1 MTDHNLSHGRHQ
13 HETPPSVVTDRVCL
27 HKAQIIRSDHPAE
40 QASCF
45 FANFDSSCEHAGG
58 CKDIDLMQRL
68 AKESNVPLPLADIIM
83 SHEREAE
90 QQGNGDKDWGCIAD
104 IIRNKAGLSKR

>member
-1 MTDHNLSHGRHQ
+1 MRALYTL
-13 HETPPSVVTDRVCL
+13 
-27 HKAQIIRSDHPAE
+27 
-40 QASCF
+40 CF
-45 FANFDSSCEHAGG
+45 FFLQMAQSVCSKRSGCILHHALFFFSSSSKHDAECTGG
-58 CKDIDLMQRL
+58 CKDLGLMQRL

-104 IIRNKAGLSKR
+104 VIRDKAGLGKR